1 MKHAAR
7 GLLAHKHFPDPFL
20 EGSDL
25 SHPAVD
31 IERGFAVWCHGGD
44 GFVVRAIVLVLVLV
58 LVVVVVVVVLEG
70 WRSVRSTVW
79 RDVGLSSCGLFIAL
93 GRTQFRGRGR
103 GRGRWS
109 AALLILEF
117 RVTNSA
123 VIIFGGRHEQ
133 KRLRRKVSRNPQR
146 ARYRPHD
153 S

>member
-1 MKHAAR
+1 MMGCKAVSCLHGISDAYRRAFFRDRKMKHAAR

-31 IERGFAVWCHGGD
+31 IERGFAVWCHGGG
-44 GFVVRAIVLVLVLV
+44 GFFGPANVRV
-58 LVVVVVVVVLEG
+58 LVVVVVVVGLEG

-103 GRGRWS
+103 GRG
-109 AALLILEF
+109 
-117 RVTNSA
+117 
-123 VIIFGGRHEQ
+123 
-133 KRLRRKVSRNPQR
+133 
-146 ARYRPHD
+146 
-153 S
+153 